1 VLYLEPERN
10 APAGTLWTRRA
21 IEDQLAGGHALGWGD
36 FDKDGDDELAVG
48 WRDKEG
54 GLALYDLGRDG
65 NIIAKHMIDAG
76 GMATEDLTVADLDGD
91 GRPDIAASGRRTS
104 NVKIYFNRGVK

>member
-1 VLYLEPERN
+1 
-10 APAGTLWTRRA
+10 
-21 IEDQLAGGHALGWGD
+21 
-36 FDKDGDDELAVG
+36 
-48 WRDKEG
+48 
-54 GLALYDLGRDG
+54 
-65 NIIAKHMIDAG
+65 MIDAG